1 MDVDGHIKI
10 ADYGLCKENMGF
22 GKTTNT
28 FCGTPEFM
36 APEILREQDYGRAVD
51 WWAFGVF
58 IYEILLAQVRLSFSF
73 LFFSFLFF
81 SFLFFSFL
89 LFSFF
94 FFPLPPLLLTNTF
107 SNIYFFATQS
117 PFKGDEEEEIFDSI
131 LDGHVHYPPKL
142 APDAVSILQQLLES
156 DPKKRLGGG
165 PEDAAEIK
173 RHPFFK
179 GVDWT
184 AVMEKR
190 VPIDYKP
197 AMV

>member
-1 MDVDGHIKI
+1 MDELLTG
-10 ADYGLCKENMGF
+10 GPL
-22 GKTTNT
+22 
-28 FCGTPEFM
+28 EFSFT
-36 APEILREQDYGRAVD
+36 R
-51 WWAFGVF
+51 
-58 IYEILLAQVRLSFSF
+58 SFSRRFVLLF
-73 LFFSFLFF
+73 LSFFSFL
-81 SFLFFSFL
+81 SFLSLLFFSL
-89 LFSFF
+89 TR
-94 FFPLPPLLLTNTF
+94 FP
-107 SNIYFFATQS
+107 IYIFFATQS

>member
-107 SNIYFFATQS
+107 SNIYIFFLPLSRHSREMRKRRSLTRFLMGMFTTHPSLPPTRCQSCSSCLRATPRS
-117 PFKGDEEEEIFDSI
+117 VLE
-131 LDGHVHYPPKL
+131 
-142 APDAVSILQQLLES
+142 AVL
-156 DPKKRLGGG
+156 KMRLKSSAIHSSRELTGL
-165 PEDAAEIK
+165 
-173 RHPFFK
+173 R
-179 GVDWT
+179 
-184 AVMEKR
+184 
-190 VPIDYKP
+190 
-197 AMV
+197 

>member
-1 MDVDGHIKI
+1 M
-10 ADYGLCKENMGF
+10 
-22 GKTTNT
+22 

-58 IYEILLAQVRLSFSF
+58 IYEILLAQVRPSFSFF
-73 LFFSFLFF
+73 LFFS
-81 SFLFFSFL
+81 
-89 LFSFF
+89 